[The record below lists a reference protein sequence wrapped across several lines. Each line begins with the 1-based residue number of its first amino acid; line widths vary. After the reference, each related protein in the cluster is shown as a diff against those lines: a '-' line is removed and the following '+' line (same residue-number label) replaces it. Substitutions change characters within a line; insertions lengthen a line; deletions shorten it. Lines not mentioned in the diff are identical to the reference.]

1 VKGLECLSYEE
12 RLREL
17 GLLSLKKKR
26 LGEDFISVYKY
37 LRGEW
42 KETSSS
48 QQLQEKRQWA
58 QNGTQLV
65 CPKYQEALIYSA
77 ANSTLAQVDQGVCGV
92 SLLGTF
98 LWVALLGQR
107 LDQKASRGLFK
118 SQPFCDSVIH
128 DSDFLSTQIEFR
140 TTGLQP

>member
-1 VKGLECLSYEE
+1 MKGLECLSYEE

-17 GLLSLKKKR
+17 GLLSLKKR

-65 CPKYQEALIYSA
+65 CVLPNTRKHLCS
-77 ANSTLAQVDQGVCGV
+77 
-92 SLLGTF
+92 
-98 LWVALLGQR
+98 
-107 LDQKASRGLFK
+107 
-118 SQPFCDSVIH
+118 
-128 DSDFLSTQIEFR
+128 
-140 TTGLQP
+140 